1 MNRKKALLLLS
12 LIQAFLLAMFVALFV
27 NKAIGLTAFVA
38 VVITIGIV
46 FSALIVVAVRKLPP
60 M

>member
-12 LIQAFLLAMFVALFV
+12 VIQAFLLAMIVVLFV
-27 NKAIGLTAFVA
+27 KNAISLTVFAA
-38 VVITIGIV
+38 VVITIGVV
-46 FSALIVVAVRKLPP
+46 FSVLIVVAIRKLPP

>member
-12 LIQAFLLAMFVALFV
+12 LIQAFLLAMFVVLFV
-27 NKAIGLTAFVA
+27 NKTIGLTAFVA
-38 VVITIGIV
+38 CVVTIGVV
-46 FSALIVVAVRKLPP
+46 FSALIVAAVRKLPP

>member
-38 VVITIGIV
+38 VVITIGVV

>member
-12 LIQAFLLAMFVALFV
+12 VIQAFLLAMIVVLFV
-27 NKAIGLTAFVA
+27 KNAISLTVFAA
-38 VVITIGIV
+38 VVVTIGVV
-46 FSALIVVAVRKLPP
+46 FSALIVVAIRKLPP

>member
-12 LIQAFLLAMFVALFV
+12 LIQAVLLAMFVALFV
-27 NKAIGLTAFVA
+27 NKAIGLTAFA
-38 VVITIGIV
+38 ACVVTIGVV
-46 FSALIVVAVRKLPP
+46 FSALIVAAVRKLPP

>member
-1 MNRKKALLLLS
+1 
-12 LIQAFLLAMFVALFV
+12 VLFV

-38 VVITIGIV
+38 CVATIGVV
-46 FSALIVVAVRKLPP
+46 FSALIVVAIRKLPP

>member
-12 LIQAFLLAMFVALFV
+12 VIQAFLLALFVVLFV
-27 NKAIGLTAFVA
+27 NKVISLTAFVA
-38 VVITIGIV
+38 VVITIGVV